1 MERGDVKVTIEITPE
16 DELVLRRQRGLHGIS
31 IKRQLEMAARV
42 YCSESEPCRTYFDRV
57 AAMDAER
64 SRVAT
69 EARSKRPDSIA
80 GSIEDDDDDDG
91 DMYKGTPF
99 E

>member
-1 MERGDVKVTIEITPE
+1 MKVTIEITPD

-64 SRVAT
+64 SRAAT
-69 EARSKRPDSIA
+69 EARLKRSASIA
-80 GSIEDDDDDDG
+80 GSVEDDDDDGEDF
-91 DMYKGTPF
+91 YKGTPF
-99 E
+99 ERT

>member
-1 MERGDVKVTIEITPE
+1 MKVTIEITPD

-42 YCSESEPCRTYFDRV
+42 YCSEREPCRTYFDRV

-64 SRVAT
+64 LRAAT
-69 EARSKRPDSIA
+69 DDRLKRQVSIA
-80 GSIEDDDDDDG
+80 GIVEDDDEDDE